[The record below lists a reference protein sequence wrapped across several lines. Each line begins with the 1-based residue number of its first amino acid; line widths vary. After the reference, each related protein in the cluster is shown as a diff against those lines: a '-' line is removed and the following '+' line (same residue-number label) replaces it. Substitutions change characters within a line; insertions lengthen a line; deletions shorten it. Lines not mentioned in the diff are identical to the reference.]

1 MPRFFETKFLT
12 KGNIAQIFEGEF
24 TSEMIDWMENNS
36 SNLVF
41 VLPNYAIREEIVK
54 DQFHFTS
61 RSYYVRQHACMFAD
75 KADFV
80 YFKLRF
86 M

>member
-1 MPRFFETKFLT
+1 MLRFFETKYLA
-12 KGNIAQIFEGEF
+12 KGNIAQVFEGEL
-24 TSEMIDWMENNS
+24 TSDMIDWMENS
-36 SNLVF
+36 SRNLVF
-41 VLPNYAIREEIVK
+41 VLPNYSVRDDYQERLKGEL
-54 DQFHFTS
+54 
-61 RSYYVRQHACMFAD
+61 YYVRQHACMFAD